1 MIVISNPVS
10 VTNEI
15 NTIHSLFEEGMK
27 LFHVRKPSFG
37 DSEMKQFLSEIN
49 PQYRE
54 RLVLHSHHHLA
65 SAFSIKR
72 IHFSE
77 SERKN
82 TLMLPNRVTLD
93 AFKSQ
98 EFRLSTSV
106 HTIEDFNTLDDSFD
120 YAFLSPVFPSISKE
134 NYTSKT
140 DLFEEIKKRENFR
153 TQLVALGGMDSN
165 TINQTLEN
173 GFDSVAVLG
182 TIWNSETPI
191 KNFKSCQKIVQSF

>member
-1 MIVISNPVS
+1 MIVISNPIS

-15 NTIHSLFEEGMK
+15 NTIHSLFEEGMM
-27 LFHVRKPSFG
+27 LFHVRKPNFG
-37 DSEMKQFLSEIN
+37 YLEMKHFLSEIN

-54 RLVLHSHHHLA
+54 RLVLHSCHDLA
-65 SAFSIKR
+65 EELSINR

-82 TLMLPNRVTLD
+82 ILMLPNRVTLD

-106 HTIEDFNTLDDSFD
+106 HTIKDFNTLHDGFD

-134 NYTSKT
+134 NYTSET
-140 DLFEEIKKRENFR
+140 DLFEEIKKRENFD
-153 TQLVALGGMDSN
+153 TQLVALGGMDSS
-165 TINQTLEN
+165 TINQTLKN

-182 TIWNSETPI
+182 TIWCSEHPI
-191 KNFKSCQKIVQSF
+191 KNFKSCQKIAQSF